1 MSPRLAR
8 EFQRLYGPA
17 DTPAAAAGGAVRALV
32 LDVARP
38 ADWRPLAA
46 VWQGVQADLGLP
58 APAIVANG
66 SDGLQLWFSL
76 AQPEPTEEA
85 QAFLNALRQRYL
97 PDLPLHRVTLRALAE
112 PVAVP
117 ARVDTPG
124 VTDER
129 WSSFVAADLAP
140 IFEDTPWLDL
150 QPSDE
155 GQADLLSRLHSIS
168 PAHWAAAQALL
179 SPQPPAARAAP
190 SSAPTAPSA
199 GLASL
204 ASPVGH
210 PDALRFLQRM
220 VQDEAAPLALRV
232 EAAKALLPYPPAP

>member
-8 EFQRLYGPA
+8 EFLRLYG
-17 DTPAAAAGGAVRALV
+17 PAAAAGGAVRALV

-76 AQPEPTEEA
+76 AQPVPAEQA
-85 QAFLNALRQRYL
+85 LAFLDALRQRYL
-97 PDLPLHRVTLRALAE
+97 PDLPLHRVTLQALAA
-112 PVAVP
+112 PVTVP

-124 VTDER
+124 VADER

-150 QPSDE
+150 PPSDE
-155 GQADLLSRLHSIS
+155 GQADLLSRLQSIP
-168 PAHWAAAQALL
+168 PAPWAAAQALL
-179 SPQPPAARAAP
+179 SPQPQAAGPSLAAP
-190 SSAPTAPSA
+190 VAHPATQA
-199 GLASL
+199 
-204 ASPVGH
+204 GH
-210 PDALRFLQRM
+210 PDALRFLQRV
-220 VQDEAAPLALRV
+220 VQDESAPLALRV

>member
-76 AQPEPTEEA
+76 VLPVAADQA
-85 QAFLNALRQRYL
+85 QAFLDSVRQRYL
-97 PDLPLHRVTLRALAE
+97 PDLPLHRVTLRATAQ

-117 ARVDTPG
+117 ARMDAPG
-124 VTDER
+124 LADER

-140 IFEDTPWLDL
+140 VFEDTPWLDL

-179 SPQPPAARAAP
+179 SPEPPAARTAQAAAAP
-190 SSAPTAPSA
+190 APA
-199 GLASL
+199 
-204 ASPVGH
+204 ASPAGH
-210 PDALRFLQRM
+210 PDALRFLQR
-220 VQDEAAPLALRV
+220 VLQDEAAPLALRV
-232 EAAKALLPYPPAP
+232 EAAKALLPYEPAP